1 MAEKK
6 DIEAKQERPSGLRI
20 VEPKHWPDDEVMA
33 AVEFLKRDIPTA
45 WAELEELERTTG
57 SIRGSEAAL
66 FQFGALANLHP
77 ECNPNEIVDLEWQVR
92 LARRAALGLEI

>member
-1 MAEKK
+1 MTKNDEIKTPA
-6 DIEAKQERPSGLRI
+6 DRPSGLRF
-20 VEPKHWPDDEVMA
+20 VEPKHWPDDDVAA

-66 FQFGALANLHP
+66 FQFGALSNLHP
-77 ECNPNEIVDLEWQVR
+77 ECGPNEISDLAWQVR